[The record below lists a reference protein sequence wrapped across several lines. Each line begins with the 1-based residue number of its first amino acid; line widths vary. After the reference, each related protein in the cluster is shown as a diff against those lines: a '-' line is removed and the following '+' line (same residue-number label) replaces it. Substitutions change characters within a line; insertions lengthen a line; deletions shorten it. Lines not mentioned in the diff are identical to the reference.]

1 MILFTLMSNTP
12 QSLEDQL
19 NAAKRRIKDLERAE
33 LAQLYLAAIVESAE
47 DAIISKTLE
56 SIVTSWNQGAERIF
70 GYTAEEMIGQ
80 SITKLIPP
88 GHDDEEPHIIERLRK
103 GERIEHYETQRL
115 RKDGSIVDIS
125 LTVSPIRGMDGKII
139 GASKIAR
146 DISDRK
152 RFVERERAARKQ
164 AEAANRAKDEFLAM
178 VSHELRTPLTA
189 VLGWVK
195 MLSSGPMDA
204 ATSRKALDVIE
215 RNVRTQAKLIDDL
228 LDVSRII
235 SGKLRIE
242 VRSIDPSAVI
252 SAAVDVVKAAAEAK
266 HIRIQTVLDS
276 SVGLI
281 NGDLERLQQ
290 VVWNLLSNAVKFTP
304 HGGSIR
310 VELSRGR
317 SQIEISVTDSG
328 IGIHED
334 FLPYV
339 FNRFSQADTSIT
351 RQHGGIGVGLAIAKS
366 LVELHGGTISVNS
379 PGKGRGSTFTV
390 SLPVSAVVQEAASE
404 PGADA
409 AFRQLQDLAGVKIL
423 VVDDEPDACEM
434 LQHLFRLSGA
444 QVEVAMSAEEALKV
458 CDSFSPDVL
467 VSDIGMPNVDGYELL
482 RRIRDSGKKQLPA
495 VALTALSRIEDRVK
509 ALAAG
514 FQMHV
519 GKPVE
524 PAELLAVVS
533 SLAGRH

>member
-1 MILFTLMSNTP
+1 
-12 QSLEDQL
+12 
-19 NAAKRRIKDLERAE
+19 
-33 LAQLYLAAIVESAE
+33 V
-47 DAIISKTLE
+47 
-56 SIVTSWNQGAERIF
+56 
-70 GYTAEEMIGQ
+70 
-80 SITKLIPP
+80 
-88 GHDDEEPHIIERLRK
+88 
-103 GERIEHYETQRL
+103 
-115 RKDGSIVDIS
+115 
-125 LTVSPIRGMDGKII
+125 
-139 GASKIAR
+139 
-146 DISDRK
+146 
-152 RFVERERAARKQ
+152 
-164 AEAANRAKDEFLAM
+164 
-178 VSHELRTPLTA
+178 
-189 VLGWVK
+189 
-195 MLSSGPMDA
+195 
-204 ATSRKALDVIE
+204 
-215 RNVRTQAKLIDDL
+215 
-228 LDVSRII
+228 
-235 SGKLRIE
+235 
-242 VRSIDPSAVI
+242 
-252 SAAVDVVKAAAEAK
+252 
-266 HIRIQTVLDS
+266 DS

-281 NGDLERLQQ
+281 NADFDRLQQ
-290 VVWNLLSNAVKFTP
+290 VIWNLLSNAVKFTP

-317 SQIEISVTDSG
+317 SQMEISVTDSG

-351 RQHGGIGVGLAIAKS
+351 RPHAGIGVGLAIAKS

-390 SLPVSAVVQEAASE
+390 SLPVSAVVQEVGSE

-409 AFRQLQDLAGVKIL
+409 AFRQIQDLAGVKIL

-482 RRIRDSGKKQLPA
+482 RRIRNSGKTQLPA

-514 FQMHV
+514 YQMHV
-519 GKPVE
+519 AKPVE

>member
-1 MILFTLMSNTP
+1 MSNTP

-19 NAAKRRIKDLERAE
+19 KAAKRRIKDLEHAE
-33 LAQLYLAAIVESAE
+33 LAQQYLAAIVESAE

-56 SIVTSWNQGAERIF
+56 SVVTSWNSGAERLF

-80 SITKLIPP
+80 SITKLIPA
-88 GHDDEEPHIIERLRK
+88 GHDNEEPEIISRLRK
-103 GERIEHYETQRL
+103 GERIEHYETQRV

-125 LTVSPIRGMDGKII
+125 LTVSPIRDVEGHIV

-152 RFVERERAARKQ
+152 RFEEREKAARQQ
-164 AEAANRAKDEFLAM
+164 AEAASRAKDEFLAT

-195 MLSSGPMDA
+195 MLATGPMDT
-204 ATSRKALDVIE
+204 ATSKKALDVIE
-215 RNVRTQAKLIDDL
+215 RNVRSQAKLIEDL

-235 SGKLRIE
+235 SGKLRID
-242 VRSIDPSAVI
+242 VKPLDLAAVI
-252 SAAVDVVKAAAEAK
+252 SASVDVVRSAAEAK
-266 HIRIQTVLDS
+266 HIRIQTIVDS
-276 SVGLI
+276 SVGSI
-281 NGDLERLQQ
+281 AGDAERLQQ

-304 HGGSIR
+304 RAGSIR
-310 VELSRGR
+310 VELSRER
-317 SQIEISVTDSG
+317 SHVEIKVTDTG
-328 IGIHED
+328 VGIHKD

-351 RQHGGIGVGLAIAKS
+351 RTHGGLGVGLAIAKS

-379 PGKGRGSTFTV
+379 PGEGKGSTFTIR
-390 SLPVSAVVQEAASE
+390 LPIAAVVKVPDFE
-404 PGADA
+404 PGFDPEL
-409 AFRQLQDLAGVKIL
+409 QLQDLAGVKVL

-434 LQHLFRLSGA
+434 LLHLFRLSGA
-444 QVEVAMSAEEALKV
+444 TVEVAMSAEEALKV
-458 CDSFSPDVL
+458 CDSFGPDVL
-467 VSDIGMPNVDGYELL
+467 VSDIGMPNVDGYEFI
-482 RRIRDSGKKQLPA
+482 RRIRRSGKRQLPA
-495 VALTALSRIEDRVK
+495 VALTALTRLEDRVK

-519 GKPVE
+519 AKPVE

-533 SLAGRH
+533 SLAGRQAAT